1 MNMKAIFKGEAR
13 IFFFVGFLM
22 VVYLNFNMVAVSLF
36 ALLMALVYV
45 NLKGDAAANAL
56 AFAEEDDDDE

>member
-1 MNMKAIFKGEAR
+1 
-13 IFFFVGFLM
+13 M